1 MPANSATRLRF
12 GDVSIIR
19 PERLESRRMLSSVPL
34 VVDGF
39 ADLRY
44 AAGERL
50 TAAAETVSGFA
61 GDWQGTGIVT
71 TEAGS
76 LRYPGLGESGGLRVE
91 LANNALVHRQLDLN
105 EASPLAPY
113 VRAGEGIADSSD
125 DKPLYIG
132 FLWRVTGPDRPAAAV
147 SLYLGGTA
155 SSDRVFRIFTSS
167 TKPTFQA
174 AVGSSTAAAEPL
186 APLDDGLHL
195 FVVRIDFSDGVDTI
209 RVWQNPTAGG
219 PEPPSHAQFSYDL
232 SFDRLALSRFG
243 GEGTVAFD
251 EYRMGSD
258 WASVTNPGSPET
270 VPRGPLVAEGFNQF
284 DYPPAA
290 DVNGLAGLT
299 PGFGGTWSTLGT
311 ATVVSESLAYPG
323 YGEAGPNRI
332 MLSGTD
338 VVSRPLLPGNNGPLG
353 NFLSPDGRLT
363 GSRDESAL
371 FLSFLLQ
378 VSGPTAP
385 AATFSLYDGGLTPD
399 RRQLRVVHSVADQD
413 FRLML
418 GPEATAV
425 VPLGPSSEE
434 PQLFVLRIDF
444 NDGPDTVSIWRNP
457 DLSQGMGL
465 PDAAVDTFDLGFDR
479 VAITRYQG
487 DGIVAFDELRMGTR
501 WADTVLAESLQRLP
515 EPDATIDAMAVGPD
529 APRADGSYPAGFFPF
544 IDEFGQYRY
553 LTWPEK
559 VGSSQDLVDRVVA
572 ETGDLHANPGPADFN
587 VYGGWAN
594 GPQLTATGY
603 FRVEKIGNRWW
614 LVDPAGRLFFSHG
627 ITGVSDPDRLGG
639 AAAAVKTGITGRE
652 HYFADLPLPETPG
665 AEFLR
670 PETSAVNSGA
680 YQGDYPVAMNF
691 FANNARLRYGSDW
704 EVTSQNLAHERL
716 RSWGMNT
723 IGGFSDEDVY
733 LQRRTPYTIVLYP
746 LNASLINGI
755 GTFPDYFDPQYRLN
769 VVDRILQESGKSL
782 GDSWL
787 LGYFVHNELPWTR
800 SSTED
805 IDVGLVTLGAA
816 ATQPAKLAL
825 LDLLRARYET
835 VAALN
840 AAWRTDYGS
849 WTDLLERRTVV
860 PDLAFAGRDLR
871 DFDRLYAEQYFDATA
886 SALAEAAPSHLYL
899 GARFTNGVRAPVAE
913 ASATRVDVLS
923 INRYGTG
930 VDTLPASLAADVP
943 IIVSEFHFSANDT
956 GLLSDGLRTV
966 ADQTARAEAY
976 SRYLQTALN
985 SDRVVGVHWLQYWD
999 FPTSGRLNN
1008 SNNNSNLGFLT
1019 ITDTP
1024 YAAMVEAARN
1034 IGAVIYE
1041 SRAADLQIPAVVV
1054 PPGQTLIDPTQWSGT
1069 TRLVKQGEG
1078 TLILEQPNSHS
1089 GSTVVEAGT
1098 LVIRNPDA
1106 LGTGT
1111 LAVRATAT
1119 VRFDVGMSA
1128 VSLPRVELHPDALLD
1143 LGEAKVSV
1151 SPGGV
1156 DPTILR
1162 QAIIAGRNGGG
1173 WNGSSGVAS
1182 TAASVSAGSRAIGYQ
1197 IGSDGSAT
1205 IMFTAVGD
1213 LNLDGQVDV
1222 FDLLAMDSG
1231 RRFGSTDTADWSQGD
1246 LDYDGRATIFD
1257 LLSID
1262 AAGTFNTRVSAAA
1275 AEATAFFVPQES
1287 RQAAFASMAVGLH
1300 WEQAGS
1306 PAEDD
1311 PPGGI
1316 RRSHHPLLHDRQ
1328 RF

>member
-1 MPANSATRLRF
+1 
-12 GDVSIIR
+12 
-19 PERLESRRMLSSVPL
+19 MLSSVPL

-1024 YAAMVEAARN
+1024 YAAMVEAARY

>member
-1 MPANSATRLRF
+1 
-12 GDVSIIR
+12 
-19 PERLESRRMLSSVPL
+19 MLSSVPL

-323 YGEAGPNRI
+323 NGEAGPNRI

>member
-1 MPANSATRLRF
+1 
-12 GDVSIIR
+12 
-19 PERLESRRMLSSVPL
+19 MLSSVPL

>member
-1 MPANSATRLRF
+1 
-12 GDVSIIR
+12 
-19 PERLESRRMLSSVPL
+19 MLSGVPL
-34 VVDGF
+34 VIDGF

-44 AAGERL
+44 AAGEPL
-50 TAAAETVSGFA
+50 TAAAETVPGFT

-71 TEAGS
+71 TDAGS
-76 LRYPGLGESGGLRVE
+76 LRYPGFGESGVLRVE
-91 LANNALVHRQLDLN
+91 LTNNALVHRQFDLRD
-105 EASPLAPY
+105 ASPLAPY
-113 VRAGEGIADSSD
+113 VRGGEGIADSSGNT
-125 DKPLYIG
+125 PLYIS
-132 FLWRVTGPDRPAAAV
+132 FLWRVAGPNRPAAAV

-155 SSDRVFRIFTSS
+155 SADRVFRIFTSS

-174 AVGSSTAAAEPL
+174 AVGSSTAAAESL

-195 FVVRIDFSDGVDTI
+195 FVVRIDYSSGVDTI
-209 RVWQNPTAGG
+209 RVWQNPTAGD
-219 PEPPSHAQFSYDL
+219 PEPSPDALFSYDL

-251 EYRMGSD
+251 EYRMGPD
-258 WASVTNPGSPET
+258 WASVTNPASLET
-270 VPRGPLVAEGFNQF
+270 APRGPLAAEGFNEI

-290 DVNGLAGLT
+290 DVDGLDGLT
-299 PGFGGTWSTLGT
+299 PGFWGSWSTLGT
-311 ATVVSESLAYPG
+311 ATVVSGSLAYPG

-332 MLSGTD
+332 VLSGTD

-353 NFLSPDGRLT
+353 NFLGPDGRLA
-363 GSRDESAL
+363 GSRDGSAL

-378 VSGPTAP
+378 VSGPAAP

-399 RRQLRVVHSVADQD
+399 RRQLRVLHSVADQD
-413 FRLML
+413 FRLIL

-444 NDGPDTVSIWRNP
+444 NDGPDLLSVWRNP
-457 DLSQGMGL
+457 DLGQGMGP
-465 PDAAVDTFDLGFDR
+465 PDGTVDTVDLGFDR
-479 VAITRYQG
+479 VAITRFQG
-487 DGIVAFDELRMGTR
+487 DGLVAFDELRLGAR
-501 WADTVLAESLQRLP
+501 WADTVLADSLQRLP
-515 EPDATIDAMAVGPD
+515 EPDTTIDAMAVGPA

-559 VGSSQDLVDRVVA
+559 VGSSQDLADRAAA
-572 ETGDLHANPGPADFN
+572 ETADLQTNPGPADFN
-587 VYGGWAN
+587 AYGGWAK

-665 AEFLR
+665 AEFLL

-680 YQGDYPVAMNF
+680 YQGEYPVAMNF
-691 FANNARLRYGSDW
+691 FAKNARLRYGSDW
-704 EVTSQNLAHERL
+704 EVTSQSLAHERL

-746 LNASLINGI
+746 SNPSVINGI
-755 GTFPDYFDPQYRLN
+755 GTFPDYFDQQYRLN
-769 VVDRILQESGKSL
+769 VVDRVLQESGKSL
-782 GDSWL
+782 GDPWL

-805 IDVGLVTLGAA
+805 IDVGLATLGAA

-835 VAALN
+835 IAALN

-849 WTDLLERRTVV
+849 WTDLLEQRAAV

-871 DFDRLYAEQYFDATA
+871 DFDRRYAEQYFDATA
-886 SALAEAAPSHLYL
+886 SALAEAAPAHLYL

-923 INRYGTG
+923 INRYGSG

-976 SRYLQTALN
+976 TRYLQTALN

-1008 SNNNSNLGFLT
+1008 SNDNSNLGFLT

-1041 SRAADLQIPAVVV
+1041 SRAAGLQLPVIVV
-1054 PPGQTLIDPTQWSGT
+1054 PPGQTLVDPTQWSGT
-1069 TRLVKQGEG
+1069 TKLVKQGEG

-1089 GSTVVEAGT
+1089 GGLVVEEGEVVIRSASALNGGPLDIRAGARVT
-1098 LVIRNPDA
+1098 LDTGVSRVPVSAVMLDAAGRLDVARAGLVIAAGGFDA
-1106 LGTGT
+1106 A
-1111 LAVRATAT
+1111 AV
-1119 VRFDVGMSA
+1119 
-1128 VSLPRVELHPDALLD
+1128 
-1143 LGEAKVSV
+1143 
-1151 SPGGV
+1151 
-1156 DPTILR
+1156 R
-1162 QAIIAGRNGGG
+1162 QAIVAGRSGGTWAG
-1173 WNGSSGVAS
+1173 TSGITSAAAAS
-1182 TAASVSAGSRAIGYQ
+1182 TAGR
-1197 IGSDGSAT
+1197 
-1205 IMFTAVGD
+1205 AVGYAPGSNGSLVVAFAVSGD
-1213 LNLDGQVDV
+1213 TNLDGQVSV
-1222 FDLLAMDSG
+1222 VDLVAIQSSG
-1231 RRFGSTDTADWSQGD
+1231 V
-1246 LDYDGRATIFD
+1246 Y
-1257 LLSID
+1257 
-1262 AAGTFNTRVSAAA
+1262 GTGAAA
-1275 AEATAFFVPQES
+1275 AWFQGDSNYDGVVSVVDMVAMQSSGVYGRGNYNPAPASQAAAPSSQATVSTATTSEAPSIFKL
-1287 RQAAFASMAVGLH
+1287 AFASLAE
-1300 WEQAGS
+1300 EQGPVSKATKK
-1306 PAEDD
+1306 AFAA
-1311 PPGGI
+1311 
-1316 RRSHHPLLHDRQ
+1316 L
-1328 RF
+1328 